1 MRLASIELNNFRNIA
16 AMQLNAVPGVN
27 VIHGENAQGKT
38 NIIEAIWLFTGAKSF
53 RGAKDKEMLR
63 FGQKKCSVHTVFATA
78 MREQTASIELFAP
91 SQSLLEKK
99 SKSVHLNG
107 VPLESAAEL
116 AGQFYAVV
124 FSPAHLSLVREG
136 PAFRRKFLDTAIGQL
151 MPKYSHYLREYQ
163 RILLQ
168 RNTLLK
174 DIAQF
179 PQLQDTMDVWEEN
192 LAIAAASV
200 AFCRARYVERIR
212 PKAAQVYEG
221 ISSGRERMDLS

>member
-91 SQSLLEKK
+91 SQSLLEKSRSRSISTASRWK
-99 SKSVHLNG
+99 ARRSLPGSFTRWSFRRRTCRWCGRVR
-107 VPLESAAEL
+107 PSAANSWTPPS
-116 AGQFYAVV
+116 ASSCQ
-124 FSPAHLSLVREG
+124 S
-136 PAFRRKFLDTAIGQL
+136 TAITCASISASCCSATPCSRTLPSFRSCRTRWMSGRKTW
-151 MPKYSHYLREYQ
+151 PKRLLRL
-163 RILLQ
+163 LLQ
-168 RNTLLK
+168 G
-174 DIAQF
+174 AVCGAH
-179 PQLQDTMDVWEEN
+179 PPEG
-192 LAIAAASV
+192 
-200 AFCRARYVERIR
+200 RA
-212 PKAAQVYEG
+212 G
-221 ISSGRERMDLS
+221 L

>member
-99 SKSVHLNG
+99 SKSVHLNACFTLQ
-107 VPLESAAEL
+107 PPQS
-116 AGQFYAVV
+116 AGQLPPPRRRGGF
-124 FSPAHLSLVREG
+124 FCPA
-136 PAFRRKFLDTAIGQL
+136 
-151 MPKYSHYLREYQ
+151 
-163 RILLQ
+163 
-168 RNTLLK
+168 
-174 DIAQF
+174 
-179 PQLQDTMDVWEEN
+179 W
-192 LAIAAASV
+192 
-200 AFCRARYVERIR
+200 CRLPR
-212 PKAAQVYEG
+212 
-221 ISSGRERMDLS
+221 

>member
-63 FGQKKCSVHTVFATA
+63 FGQKRCSIHTVFATA

-192 LAIAAASV
+192 LAKRPLRSLFAGRGMWSAS
-200 AFCRARYVERIR
+200 ARR
-212 PKAAQVYEG
+212 PRRSMRGSPPGEKEW
-221 ISSGRERMDLS
+221 I